1 MWCVAPSHW
10 VGRAQAKT
18 CYGEQSGEQN
28 DALEVIYGAA
38 PLRFG
43 ISGNNARTIEPAPAD
58 DNDFAESEGF
68 DPPSPRRVQQVPV
81 GAESVRLQMVALPQ
95 TRSRATTWL

>member
-1 MWCVAPSHW
+1 MCCVAASHW

-28 DALEVIYGAA
+28 DALEVIHGAA

-43 ISGNNARTIEPAPAD
+43 ISGNNARTIEPAVAD

-68 DPPSPRRVQQVPV
+68 PLQAH
-81 GAESVRLQMVALPQ
+81 AECNKFQLAQ
-95 TRSRATTWL
+95 SR